1 MNKGRILELVDIFS
15 DLKPK
20 QLELV
25 YQLCKEMIF
34 EKGEIIVEEQ
44 SPSTEIYIIMEGEVD
59 VVVGPQGKSRRIAL
73 LQKGQTFGEIA
84 LVDQGLRS
92 ASVRCI
98 SETCRVFLINR
109 DDFIRLMKTNLDMG
123 FSVMY
128 NLAAD
133 LCLRIRQTTYLVR
146 DSLLY
151 VPPKES

>member
-1 MNKGRILELVDIFS
+1 
-15 DLKPK
+15 
-20 QLELV
+20 
-25 YQLCKEMIF
+25 
-34 EKGEIIVEEQ
+34 
-44 SPSTEIYIIMEGEVD
+44 MEGEVE
-59 VVVGPQGKSRRIAL
+59 VVVGSHGGSRRIAL

-98 SETCRVFLINR
+98 TETCRVFLIDR
-109 DDFIRLMKTNLDMG
+109 DDFIRLLKTNLDMG

-151 VPPKES
+151 VPPKEM